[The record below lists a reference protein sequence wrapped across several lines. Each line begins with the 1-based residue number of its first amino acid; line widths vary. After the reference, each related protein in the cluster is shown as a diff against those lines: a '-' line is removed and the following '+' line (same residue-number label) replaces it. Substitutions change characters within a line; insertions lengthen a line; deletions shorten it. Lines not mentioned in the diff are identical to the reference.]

1 MTKQSW
7 IFAGAQVIGPDGV
20 AAQDV
25 SVADGLIVD
34 QAEGRRVDLSGWT
47 LAPGIVDVHG
57 DGFER
62 HVAVRRGA
70 LTAMENGLIAV
81 EAELAANGITTAVL
95 AQFFSWEGGMRGPE
109 FAEKLVDAWLV
120 AASQVST
127 DLRLQLRLETNLIE
141 RFDEALAL
149 IDRAGIGYVVFN
161 DHLPHDRLA
170 QGRKPPRLTGQALKS
185 GRSPEAHLALMQRL
199 HAQVDKVPAAL
210 AEMAEKLL
218 ARGVRLGS
226 HDDGS
231 AEDRAEGRALGA
243 KVSEFPES
251 IEAAQAARDHDE
263 VVVMGAPNI
272 VRGASHAGNVSAREI
287 VRLGLCDALASDY
300 HYPSPRYAALS
311 LVEEGICDL
320 ASAWRLLSEGP
331 ARALG
336 LEDRGVIASG
346 KRADLVIFDA
356 ATGRVG
362 ATIAGGEITYLTHPL
377 AQRFLA

>member
-7 IFAGAQVIGPDGV
+7 IFADAQVIGPNGV

-120 AASQVST
+120 AAPQVST

-263 VVVMGAPNI
+263 LVVMGAPNI

-346 KRADLVIFDA
+346 KRADLVVFDA
-356 ATGRVG
+356 VTGRVG

-377 AQRFLA
+377 AQRFLG

>member
-185 GRSPEAHLALMQRL
+185 GRSPEVHLALMQRL